1 MKVRILFWLFIASL
15 ACASVSDGQQRRA
28 KQGHHCDCGDI
39 CTKVAPSEKCKVKD
53 CNGAGT
59 RWAQKDQPKR

>member
-1 MKVRILFWLFIASL
+1 MKVRILTWLFIASL
-15 ACASVSDGQQRRA
+15 AFASGSDRQLKHGKSRHQ
-28 KQGHHCDCGDI
+28 CDCGDI

-59 RWAQKDQPKR
+59 R